1 MFAADRRGLEGRK
14 EGLEEVVRSLI
25 LKLIE
30 EEEEGGLPLV
40 VRAALD
46 PVAHQVVVW
55 LMRSWDSLP
64 CRHQLEAVILAY
76 IQQIRED
83 PFGCFVIQALAGSL

>member
-1 MFAADRRGLEGRK
+1 MFPVDRRGLEGRK

-25 LKLIE
+25 LKLIQ

-46 PVAHQVVVW
+46 PVGHLVVIW

-64 CRHQLEAVILAY
+64 CTHQLEAVLEAHA
-76 IQQIRED
+76 QQIRKD
-83 PFGCFVIQALAGSL
+83 PIGCFVVKAQAAYL